1 MFNYFWG
8 GAPRAPRSLRE
19 TMGPFDCLAGLAIAC
34 AATIAAPPT
43 ATLPVYSVK
52 PSEVVLPDGEK
63 LGDYRRIVHPF
74 KNWILI
80 CDESLKAKHRVC
92 NITQTIV
99 DQKGGVA
106 FNWSLVATADGKPLM
121 MMRIPAAAGVG
132 QTIELAMGDRP
143 DRIRVQTDRCD
154 QVFCHA
160 IVAVG
165 DMLKRHIRAGTT
177 CTVTYAVPSAATIA
191 LQAPLEGLFAALA
204 EAK

>member
-1 MFNYFWG
+1 
-8 GAPRAPRSLRE
+8 
-19 TMGPFDCLAGLAIAC
+19 MGLFECLAGLIIAC
-34 AATIAAPPT
+34 SAAFVPPQAPSH
-43 ATLPVYSVK
+43 VYAVK
-52 PSEVVLPDGEK
+52 PSEVAIPQGEK
-63 LGDYRRIVHPF
+63 LGEYRRIIHPF

-80 CDESLKAKHRVC
+80 CDESLKSKYRVC
-92 NITQTIV
+92 NVTQTIV
-99 DQKGGVA
+99 DQQGAVA

-154 QVFCHA
+154 QAFCHA
-160 IVAVG
+160 VIAVG
-165 DMLKRHIRAGTT
+165 DMLKRHIRTGTT
-177 CTVTYAVPSAATIA
+177 CAVTYAMPPAGAIA